1 MKKILISLTAAAL
14 MLLMCVYLAS
24 PALAAG
30 TAPIAENLE
39 IKTYR
44 NVSVG
49 GKMSA
54 YGPDGDVVSY
64 EITTQPVKG
73 KIVQGEDGSFTYTP
87 NDNKRGKD
95 YFGYKA
101 VDAEGNVSQEA
112 TVIIRI
118 EKQKKDVCYEDMNG
132 RAEEY
137 AAVALSENNIFTAEM
152 IGGEYC
158 FGPDKTVSRG
168 EFLSMCMLTAG
179 EPLINGV
186 MSTGYEDVDA
196 MPYWMQQYV
205 ATAVMRGVSGRE
217 ESENVFRADEPISRN
232 EAMSMLNRALGL
244 KDIDYISLDSE
255 WEPEAAQACAN
266 LSAVGIVESQTLI
279 HDELTRAEAA
289 QMLIKALE
297 VVKGRE

>member
-14 MLLMCVYLAS
+14 MLLMCVSLAS

-39 IKTYR
+39 IMTYT

-54 YGPDGDVVSY
+54 YDPDGDVVSY

-217 ESENVFRADEPISRN
+217 ESENVFRADEPISRI

>member
-54 YGPDGDVVSY
+54 YDPDGDVVSY

-137 AAVALSENNIFTAEM
+137 AAVALSENNIFTAE
-152 IGGEYC
+152 IVCSKYIIDDINIAELFVPHIIVCKSNAAGT
-158 FGPDKTVSRG
+158 FTAKNPARG
-168 EFLSMCMLTAG
+168 INIQFQISYDNAG
-179 EPLINGV
+179 
-186 MSTGYEDVDA
+186 
-196 MPYWMQQYV
+196 
-205 ATAVMRGVSGRE
+205 
-217 ESENVFRADEPISRN
+217 
-232 EAMSMLNRALGL
+232 
-244 KDIDYISLDSE
+244 
-255 WEPEAAQACAN
+255 
-266 LSAVGIVESQTLI
+266 
-279 HDELTRAEAA
+279 
-289 QMLIKALE
+289 
-297 VVKGRE
+297 

>member
-14 MLLMCVYLAS
+14 MLLMSVSLAS

-54 YGPDGDVVSY
+54 YDPDDDVISY
-64 EITTQPVKG
+64 EITTQPIKG
-73 KIVQGEDGSFTYTP
+73 KIVQGEEGCFTYTP

-101 VDAEGNVSQEA
+101 IDAEGNVSQEA

-137 AAVALSENNIFTAEM
+137 AAVALSENDIFTAEM

-158 FGPDKTVSRG
+158 FGPEKTVSRG
-168 EFLSMCMLTAG
+168 EFLSMCMLTSG

-186 MSTGYEDVDA
+186 MSTGFEDVDA

-205 ATAVMRGVSGRE
+205 ATAVMRGVSGSE
-217 ESENVFRADEPISRN
+217 ESVFRADEPISRS

-244 KDIDYISLDSE
+244 KNIDYISLDSE
-255 WEPEAAQACAN
+255 WETEEAQACAN
-266 LSAVGIVESQTLI
+266 LSAVGIVGSQTLL

-297 VVKGRE
+297 VVKGR

>member
-1 MKKILISLTAAAL
+1 MLFVYYHKGISKSTFICIPGIILHKISPNGKGGIYNEKILISLTAAAL

-54 YGPDGDVVSY
+54 YDPDGDVVSY

-137 AAVALSENNIFTAEM
+137 TAVALSENNIFTAE
-152 IGGEYC
+152 
-158 FGPDKTVSRG
+158 
-168 EFLSMCMLTAG
+168 
-179 EPLINGV
+179 
-186 MSTGYEDVDA
+186 
-196 MPYWMQQYV
+196 
-205 ATAVMRGVSGRE
+205 
-217 ESENVFRADEPISRN
+217 
-232 EAMSMLNRALGL
+232 
-244 KDIDYISLDSE
+244 
-255 WEPEAAQACAN
+255 
-266 LSAVGIVESQTLI
+266 
-279 HDELTRAEAA
+279 
-289 QMLIKALE
+289 
-297 VVKGRE
+297 